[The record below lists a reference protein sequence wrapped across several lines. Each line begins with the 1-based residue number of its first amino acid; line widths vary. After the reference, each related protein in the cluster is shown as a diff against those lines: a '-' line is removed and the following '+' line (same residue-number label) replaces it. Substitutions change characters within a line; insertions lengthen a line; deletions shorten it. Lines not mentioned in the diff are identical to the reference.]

1 MKKFQFFA
9 LAAVAFLFA
18 SCGEKVNP
26 NEEAGYPSHELTAS
40 NSLVITTIEHDP
52 TAAYPVSVEI
62 KLDGENLAVIG
73 RETNP
78 TDQILSQFPIPST
91 TVCANSAVIANV
103 GRASKIDKIDEY
115 PEETEYAA
123 TQTCEEGH
131 GYVIKAQG
139 AANLSSYNRA
149 GLADPKPLYIRL
161 IIDEALETGGY
172 TMYYQ
177 LPFYVTE

>member
-1 MKKFQFFA
+1 MKKLHFFA
-9 LAAVAFLFA
+9 LAAVAMFFA
-18 SCGEKVNP
+18 SCGDKPNP
-26 NEEAGYPSHELTAS
+26 NEEAGYPSHELTAT

-52 TAAYPVSVEI
+52 SAAYPVSLEI
-62 KLDGENLAVIG
+62 KLEGENIAVLG

-91 TVCANSAVIANV
+91 TVCPNSAVIAEV
-103 GRASKIDKIDEY
+103 GRAGKIDKINEY

-123 TQTCEEGH
+123 NQLCEEGH

-139 AANLSSYNRA
+139 AANLGSFNRA
-149 GLADPKPLYIRL
+149 GLTDPKPLYIRL
-161 IIDEALETGGY
+161 VIDEALETGGY